1 MSEIA
6 PELQERVR
14 NAGRLA
20 AYETFV
26 MFLNPKFR
34 GDAFSWERLPEM
46 SETSAK
52 ASWFNAVTEK
62 EYQKFKGELD
72 RIAAHAARDQANIIL
87 SRSDILSW
95 WKS

>member
-1 MSEIA
+1 MSAEAPQVLRWQGDPLGLGLRLTGLMGSACWCTALPALSLLAQMVSEHEMIA

-34 GDAFSWERLPEM
+34 GDAFSWEKLPEM
-46 SETSAK
+46 
-52 ASWFNAVTEK
+52 
-62 EYQKFKGELD
+62 
-72 RIAAHAARDQANIIL
+72 
-87 SRSDILSW
+87 
-95 WKS
+95 